1 MHPILSKKQFIK
13 YAIEMAKI
21 VKTLNIDVGVVH
33 YNMLPKN
40 WMIRETGE
48 FVLSGFTKAKIIA
61 KVSVWIGKLS

>member
-1 MHPILSKKQFIK
+1 
-13 YAIEMAKI
+13 MAKV

-40 WMIRETGE
+40 WMVRETGE
-48 FVLSGFTKAKIIA
+48 FVLSGFTKAKIIS